1 MKQTTNEIKFSK
13 NDPSFIDF
21 FNKHGWVVLAENLS
35 STTLAD
41 GLKQWGS
48 LKQRYAFEME
58 LSLQDYEN
66 EVSQWRNLW
75 ESEKG
80 VFHDLIFSPVLH
92 ESCWQSM
99 GWQGARL
106 LHDHIICKPHK
117 GHNDKIP
124 WHQDSMFWPVDSP
137 GVSSWTPFLDVG
149 LDDGCLQVIDMSH
162 LGGCDSPVDFMAKE
176 KDEFP
181 EDSTQVFLPV
191 SKGDTIL
198 IHSLTWHRSSPNIG
212 SHDRP
217 VHIGL
222 WVHADSKWR
231 PDLVDWHPVNEHVE
245 GKPLERMEGAMFPH
259 FGQIDSLVIPDEDI
273 HSGTIRESSI
283 SMYDASKIVANQM
296 KLITGI
302 EENLPEILGDDK
314 NLEIIVKKTLDLQF
328 SSSKPIV
335 LEALERLR
343 ISFLAYEK
351 HRARNVYN
359 SAYSNWWEIA
369 GSQWHN
375 YLTPNLGVIG
385 LGSVGSAAKETLH
398 NHFKVIGFDI
408 DGRGNWNDILSTDA
422 VFLCVPTD
430 GTPEGP
436 LDMSNIANVASSL
449 AEANYSGLVVIK
461 STLQPGTMDGIQ
473 IENPS
478 LRVAYVPEFLREK
491 DALEWFQNP
500 DRIVYS
506 CRPEDE
512 QLLLACFSWVKSNVP
527 RIPMSNI
534 DAELGKLAHNAFIA
548 TKVTFTCEIERISK
562 LLGANPELVMETV
575 WRDRRIMNPAHLT
588 PNLGGYAGKCVP
600 KDTESLA
607 SIDPDSESLLRLLKE
622 RGSAA
627 SHESRME

>member
-1 MKQTTNEIKFSK
+1 MKQSVNEIKFSK
-13 NDPSFIDF
+13 NDPSYIEF
-21 FNKHGWVVLAENLS
+21 FNAHGWVVLQDNLS
-35 STTLAD
+35 TSLVEN
-41 GLKQWGS
+41 GLEQWDS
-48 LKQRYAFEME
+48 LKRKYASEME

-75 ESEKG
+75 DSETG
-80 VFHDLIFSPVLH
+80 VFHELIFSPVLH
-92 ESCWQSM
+92 EGCWESM
-99 GWQGARL
+99 GWKGARL

-181 EDSTQVFLPV
+181 EDAVQVFLPV

-198 IHSLTWHRSSPNIG
+198 IHSLTWHRSSPNTG

-245 GKPLERMEGAMFPH
+245 TEPLARMEGAMFPF
-259 FGQIDSLVIPDEDI
+259 FGKIEPLPSPEDDI
-273 HSGTIRESSI
+273 HTGTIRHNAI

-296 KLITGI
+296 RLITGV
-302 EENLPEILGDDK
+302 EETLPVILGDKK
-314 NLEIIVKKTLDLQF
+314 NIEIIVQETVKLEF
-328 SSSKPIV
+328 STSEQIV
-335 LEALERLR
+335 TEALERLR

-359 SAYSNWWEIA
+359 SAYSNWWEVA

-375 YLTPNLGVIG
+375 YFNPMLGVIG

-398 NHFKVIGFDI
+398 DHFNVIGFDI
-408 DGRGNWNDILSTDA
+408 DGRGNWNDVVSTDA
-422 VFLCVPTD
+422 VFVCVPTN
-430 GTPEGP
+430 GTQEGQ
-436 LDMSNIANVASSL
+436 LDMSNIFNVATSL
-449 AEANYSGLVVIK
+449 DEAEFKGLVVIK
-461 STLQPGTMDGIQ
+461 STLQPGTMDRLQ
-473 IENPS
+473 IEYPS
-478 LRVAYVPEFLREK
+478 LRVSYVPEFLREK

-500 DRIVYS
+500 DRITYS

-512 QLLLACFSWVKSNVP
+512 ELLLKCFNWVQSNVP

-562 LLGANPELVMETV
+562 HFGANPELVMETV
-575 WRDRRIMNPAHLT
+575 WRDRRIRNPSHLT
-588 PNLGGYAGKCVP
+588 PNLGGYGGKCVP
-600 KDTESLA
+600 KDTASLA
-607 SIDPDSESLLRLLKE
+607 SIDPDPESLLHHLKQ
-622 RGSAA
+622 RGSAE
-627 SHESRME
+627 SHKSRME